1 MIYDLTHVTA
11 FEYDER
17 VSVSHHVARMTP
29 RAAPH
34 QAVIEHAWAFDP
46 APALLRE
53 HRDVF
58 GNVVAFFAVQQP
70 HQRLSVTS
78 RATVDVAGPVP
89 LPAASPAWDAV
100 RDALP
105 EAPLEV
111 CDFVAESPLLT
122 AGAACAAYAAASF
135 PAGRPIV
142 EGVIDLT
149 RRLHAD
155 LRFEAGVTSI
165 ATPVAEVLRQRAGV
179 CQDFA
184 HVQIAC
190 LRSLGLAARY
200 VSGYL
205 ETSPPPGE
213 PRLVGVDA
221 SHAWVSV
228 YVPGHGWLDVDPTN
242 DRVPADRHVTL
253 AWGRDYSDVSP
264 IRGVILGG
272 GEQRTHVAV
281 DLVRREAETT
291 IP

>member
-1 MIYDLTHVTA
+1 MIYDLTHVTT

-29 RAAPH
+29 RSAAR
-34 QAVIEHAWAFDP
+34 QAVLHHEWAFDP
-46 APALLRE
+46 APAVLRE
-53 HRDVF
+53 HHDVF

-78 RATVDVAGPVP
+78 RAAVDVAPPAP
-89 LPAASPAWDAV
+89 LPAESPAWDAV
-100 RDALP
+100 RDALAD
-105 EAPLEV
+105 APLEV
-111 CDFVAESPLLT
+111 ADFVADSPLVA
-122 AGAACAAYAAASF
+122 AGPACAAYAAASF
-135 PAGRPIV
+135 PPGRPIV
-142 EGVIDLT
+142 EGAIDLT

-155 LRFEAGVTSI
+155 LRFEAGVTTI
-165 ATPVAEVLRQRAGV
+165 ATSVAEVFRQRAGV

-184 HVQIAC
+184 HLQIAC

-213 PRLVGVDA
+213 PRLVGADA
-221 SHAWVSV
+221 SHAWVSIH
-228 YVPGHGWLDVDPTN
+228 VPGHGWLDVDPTN

-281 DLVRREAETT
+281 DLVRR
-291 IP
+291 